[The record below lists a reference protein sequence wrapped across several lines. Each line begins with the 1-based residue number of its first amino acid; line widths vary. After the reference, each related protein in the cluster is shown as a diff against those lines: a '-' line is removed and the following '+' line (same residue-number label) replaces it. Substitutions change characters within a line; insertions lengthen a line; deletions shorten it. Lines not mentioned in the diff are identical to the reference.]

1 MRLADGD
8 MRRVINV
15 LQSTHMS
22 SDLVD
27 EASVYKCTGSR
38 LPQDIEFI
46 LRSLLEEDFSTGVH
60 SIWALMTEKGLALQ
74 DILKDLRD
82 HVIYLDVKD
91 RMAHALLV
99 ANLCD
104 LEHRLSL
111 GTNDKMQLAGMVGL
125 FQTSRPSL
133 KSA

>member
-1 MRLADGD
+1 MLRKDICASDGN
-8 MRRVINV
+8 I
-15 LQSTHMS
+15 THVS
-22 SDLVD
+22 QVW
-27 EASVYKCTGSR
+27 
-38 LPQDIEFI
+38 PDIE
-46 LRSLLEEDFSTGVH
+46 
-60 SIWALMTEKGLALQ
+60 GLALQ

>member
-1 MRLADGD
+1 MADGD

-27 EASVYKCTGSR
+27 EASVYKCTGSP

-74 DILKDLRD
+74 D
-82 HVIYLDVKD
+82 
-91 RMAHALLV
+91 
-99 ANLCD
+99 
-104 LEHRLSL
+104 LSL
-111 GTNDKMQLAGMVGL
+111 IHI
-125 FQTSRPSL
+125 
-133 KSA
+133 

>member
-1 MRLADGD
+1 MVLSLRPRQRHAVVEL
-8 MRRVINV
+8 IN
-15 LQSTHMS
+15 LMKNSKTTPAAFAN
-22 SDLVD
+22 DPDAEAD
-27 EASVYKCTGSR
+27 EANTYKVLVLDKFTH
-38 LPQDIEFI
+38 DII
-46 LRSLLEEDFSTGVH
+46 APLVT
-60 SIWALMTEKGLALQ
+60 
-74 DILKDLRD
+74 LKDLRD

-125 FQTSRPSL
+125 FQTARPTL

>member
-1 MRLADGD
+1 MER
-8 MRRVINV
+8 
-15 LQSTHMS
+15 
-22 SDLVD
+22 
-27 EASVYKCTGSR
+27 GSR
-38 LPQDIEFI
+38 L
-46 LRSLLEEDFSTGVH
+46 SAALLGVLGA
-60 SIWALMTEKGLALQ
+60 SRYAVLAG
-74 DILKDLRD
+74 
-82 HVIYLDVKD
+82 
-91 RMAHALLV
+91 MAHALLV